1 MATKKQKREKRKL
14 NNRMQ
19 KEIVARKKAAQVQE
33 QELKSSK

>member
-19 KEIVARKKAAQVQE
+19 KAIVARKKAAQAQE
-33 QELKSSK
+33 QEFKSSK